1 MSEKEFIN
9 ELKSFTVKYEE
20 AEVKRKEREN
30 LIRNGMSTEEC
41 ESALGLLS
49 KEINAMGDIAKCCKI
64 YFNKT
69 V

>member
-49 KEINAMGDIAKCCKI
+49 KEINAMGDIAKCCKN